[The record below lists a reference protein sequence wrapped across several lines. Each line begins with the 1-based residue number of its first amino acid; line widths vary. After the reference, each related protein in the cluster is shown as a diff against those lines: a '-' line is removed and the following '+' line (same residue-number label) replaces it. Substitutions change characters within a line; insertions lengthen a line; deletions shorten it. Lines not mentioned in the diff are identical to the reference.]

1 VINVMRH
8 LGMLRK
14 SRAKH
19 RRQPIFSRQT
29 AWLRA
34 PASGIHRMLVP
45 LGAQVSEDQVI
56 GLIADPLGIEETEVR
71 APSAGVI
78 IGRSN
83 LPLVY
88 AGDALFHIA
97 DIHNEATFAAE
108 SFHEELMPSDYQ
120 PTEDDPS
127 TAPIAL

>member
-1 VINVMRH
+1 
-8 LGMLRK
+8 
-14 SRAKH
+14 
-19 RRQPIFSRQT
+19 
-29 AWLRA
+29 
-34 PASGIHRMLVP
+34 MLVP
-45 LGAQVSEDQVI
+45 LGAQVNKEQVI

-71 APSAGVI
+71 SPTAGVI

-88 AGDALFHIA
+88 AGDALFHVA
-97 DIHNEATFAAE
+97 DMHQEATFTAD